1 MIEAFSQLVRR
12 HTGRTLLVLGG
23 ALGATLGAGACDES
37 GGGTDPAIPIS
48 SNAFGNGSSIASIL
62 DPALRATPIANNTTV
77 RVTGARVIHV
87 DTFDETGNGQVGN
100 VYLQDA
106 WLEPGPYRAVLA
118 FDPVYSPPSYR
129 ATVGDIVDA
138 TAPFQNFPRPVGT
151 PRFLP
156 ELVAAKLEAR
166 FDAVGGPLQPAVVPL
181 GDFTSFE
188 TGKKWLSALVT
199 VENVRVLEVNI
210 NETGRSSV
218 RLDAGAGLAP
228 NDLPTINN
236 ELFDLAHAGISFYP
250 GQTLA
255 RVTGLVTIFG
265 NFSVA
270 PRSRSDIEVG
280 DGP

>member
-1 MIEAFSQLVRR
+1 VIEAFSLLVRR
-12 HTGRTLLVLGG
+12 HARGTLV
-23 ALGATLGAGACDES
+23 ALGAALLMGACDDS
-37 GGGTDPAIPIS
+37 GGGTDPVIPLS
-48 SNAFGNGSSIASIL
+48 SNAFGNGSSIASLL
-62 DPALRATPIANNTTV
+62 DPGLRAEPIANNTTV

-106 WLEPGPYRAVLA
+106 SAEPGPYRAVLA

-138 TAPFQNFPRPVGT
+138 TAPFQNFPRPTGT
-151 PRFLP
+151 PRYLP

-166 FDAVGGPLQPAVVPL
+166 FDAVGGPLRPVVVPL
-181 GDFTSFE
+181 SDFTSFE
-188 TGKKWLSALVT
+188 TGKKWLSTLVT
-199 VENVRVLEVNI
+199 LENVTVLEVNI
-210 NETGRSSV
+210 NQTGRSSV
-218 RLDAGAGLAP
+218 RLNAGVGLEP

-236 ELFDLAHAGISFYP
+236 ELFDLAKSGIDFRV
-250 GQTLA
+250 GQTIA

-280 DGP
+280 DAR